1 MRVTPLLGADE
12 QVTGVILLM
21 DAHDG
26 VSGPD
31 GPASDRAVLSEEPD
45 AHASSPTSEADT
57 AIGDS

>member
-1 MRVTPLLGADE
+1 VRATPLIGADE

-31 GPASDRAVLSEEPD
+31 GPASDPFDRM
-45 AHASSPTSEADT
+45 
-57 AIGDS
+57 AI